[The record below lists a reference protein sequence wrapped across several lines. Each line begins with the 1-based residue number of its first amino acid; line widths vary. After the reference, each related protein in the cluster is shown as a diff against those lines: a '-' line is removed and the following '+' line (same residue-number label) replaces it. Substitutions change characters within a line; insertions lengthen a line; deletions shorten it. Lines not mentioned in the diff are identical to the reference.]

1 MQEKLFHRIILQ
13 SSWSNKYIRIQ
24 LSFYAQSRT
33 NATIFSILK
42 FSNNN
47 NNNNNNNN
55 KEKQFS
61 VCSTLAEQKKKK
73 ILYHDKY
80 NDLYTHP
87 CNTRI
92 LFRLYLYES
101 TRYYSSRYY
110 YSYNYSFTKKKKK
123 KKNKGSN
130 YTLTSETYQP
140 TSKRLILRPSSRP
153 NLL

>member
-1 MQEKLFHRIILQ
+1 MF
-13 SSWSNKYIRIQ
+13 NPG
-24 LSFYAQSRT
+24 RT
-33 NATIFSILK
+33 
-42 FSNNN
+42 
-47 NNNNNNNN
+47 
-55 KEKQFS
+55 
-61 VCSTLAEQKKKK
+61 KKKK

-123 KKNKGSN
+123 KTKAQITHKQAKNTNQNRKYITCDHRLVQIYYNFYSISKKEKKN
-130 YTLTSETYQP
+130 PQFDKIVKKKHDDVARIIPRQQQVKKKYTRGE
-140 TSKRLILRPSSRP
+140 SKTQLIE
-153 NLL
+153 LLIGLD

>member
-1 MQEKLFHRIILQ
+1 MF
-13 SSWSNKYIRIQ
+13 NPG
-24 LSFYAQSRT
+24 RT
-33 NATIFSILK
+33 K
-42 FSNNN
+42 
-47 NNNNNNNN
+47 
-55 KEKQFS
+55 
-61 VCSTLAEQKKKK
+61 KKKK

-92 LFRLYLYES
+92 LFRVLIRVDKILLFS
-101 TRYYSSRYY
+101 LLL
-110 YSYNYSFTKKKKK
+110 FVQLFFHQKK

-153 NLL
+153 NLLLLNFKKRKKKSTQFDKIVKKKHDDVARIIPRQQQVKKKYTRGESKTQLIELLIGLD